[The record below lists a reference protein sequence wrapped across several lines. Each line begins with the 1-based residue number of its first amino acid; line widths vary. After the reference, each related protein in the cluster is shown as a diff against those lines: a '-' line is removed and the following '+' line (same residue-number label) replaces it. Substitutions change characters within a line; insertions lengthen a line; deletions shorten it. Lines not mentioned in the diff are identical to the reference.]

1 MRHTSRTPRVNGRP
15 DRADD
20 TLLRMPPAA
29 SPEPSQA
36 DQPTQ
41 PIRTG
46 QPAASSPLP
55 AAADALGSPGDQ
67 PIPAADSALS
77 DVDAERLSNRPTRVV
92 HPVQPPDEQ
101 VLAPPPPLTEGTGA
115 SPLQMLLPV
124 VGALTSVTM
133 MVVLRHGQPLF
144 LMLAAVI
151 FVVAVVGGVGFA
163 LSSRG
168 KAVREARLKREQYL
182 DYLERTRDELT
193 TQAAEDR
200 EALIR
205 LHPSPTGLITF
216 VRDPSRLWERRRSDA
231 DHLTARVGTGSR
243 DWFRLQIPPPESP
256 VEPPDPALL
265 VEAELLTSS
274 HSQLTAA
281 PAVVPLDEAH
291 VVAII
296 GPRER
301 TTSVARAL
309 IAQLAA
315 HQLPEDLTIAAAY
328 PYEHA
333 ADWAGLDLFPHA
345 QSTELFDGP
354 VAARTVAP
362 DIESLSAVLGPELT
376 ARAQEAGN
384 ARRAG
389 ARTGSRPRIVVV
401 ADQHGRTA
409 TALPTPDPVLTPDAL
424 GVITVHLVDDRLHE
438 PSNVNVRIDLSDE
451 PMLTLNAGTP
461 EARAQEFQPDS
472 MQPWQLQALARQLA
486 ALRTAATAAFL
497 PEESSTLMTA
507 AELLGID
514 ATAPTDVA
522 ELWAARTPSEFLRV
536 PFGTDDDGQK
546 IMLDIK
552 ESAQQGMG
560 PHGICIGATGS
571 GKSEMLRTLV
581 LSLALA
587 HSPEDLSMVLVD
599 YKGGAAFSPFATLPH
614 CAGLID
620 NLADDPQLTVR
631 ARSSLHGEVVRR
643 QQLLKAADSSPNITH
658 YRELRRT
665 RPDLP
670 PMPHLFVVIDEFAEL
685 LTAERE
691 FVDLFLQIGRIG
703 RSIGVHLLLSSQRLE
718 AGQLRGLDTYLS
730 YNLALRTFS
739 ESESQMVLGTGD
751 AFHLPPLPG
760 YGYLK
765 VDTTVYRRFRAG
777 YVSGPLPRTQQVQQ
791 RDDGPSVALLPV
803 FNTLNSQ
810 RGSSDPSPS
819 SAPALER
826 PQVGTTFVEEMV
838 RRLRGHEGAV
848 APIWLP
854 PLPAQLPLGTLI
866 SAKERRGGLAP
877 VIGLKDDPVKQQQSQ
892 WTLDLTRSGGHA
904 VIIGAPQS
912 GRTTAL
918 RTIAASLAL
927 TYTPKEVGIYGLDL
941 TGSGLRRL
949 EGFPHV
955 GGVATRGDEDRMLRL
970 LEELTAM
977 LRSREALF
985 KQLHID
991 SMQEFRRRHAQGR
1004 IPGGSSADIV
1014 LLVDGYGALR
1024 SEFEQLEGLFT
1035 ALMMQAASYGIH
1047 LVVTMGRWGEM
1058 RMAHQTLFGNRIEL
1072 RLNDSS
1078 DSIIDRKLAGILPE
1092 DTPGRALN
1100 DDQLIGQIALPV
1112 MDEADADDVGE
1123 ALQEL
1128 AQRVSGSWAGPSAV
1142 PIRLL
1147 PSQLPLADMP
1157 DEFDEPHSV
1166 PLGLRQDTMDTT
1178 FWDLLDTDQH
1188 LVVFGDSRAGKSTTL
1203 RTIADGLM
1211 RRFTPDEL
1219 AIAVVDSRGHVGATI
1234 PEEFLAAHA
1243 RSPQQ
1248 AGGLS
1253 QSIASELAK
1262 RPGRSAADASAAP
1275 RIVLMIDD
1283 IDIITAGGVD
1293 PFAPLLQ
1300 HLPMA
1305 RDLRFHVV
1313 LTRPVTGASRAM
1325 YSPFILAAW
1334 ETGGAMLL
1342 MSGDRAEGQILPRL
1356 RPERLP
1362 AGRGR
1367 YVRRGDSPFVMQV
1380 AHAPQ
1385 TEQTQ

>member
-1 MRHTSRTPRVNGRP
+1 MTETPPTRRSRR
-15 DRADD
+15 RAARSDD
-20 TLLRMPPAA
+20 AVVPMPL
-29 SPEPSQA
+29 SPSE
-36 DQPTQ
+36 
-41 PIRTG
+41 
-46 QPAASSPLP
+46 LP
-55 AAADALGSPGDQ
+55 ARPSVPPGTAAGEEPDLPQDSQ
-67 PIPAADSALS
+67 NPAADGALS
-77 DVDAERLSNRPTRVV
+77 DVDTERLSNRPTRVV
-92 HPVQPPDEQ
+92 HPVEPPEEQ
-101 VLAPPPPLTEGTGA
+101 ALATPPSLTEGAGS

-124 VGALTSVTM
+124 IGALTSVTM

-144 LMLAAVI
+144 LLLAAVI
-151 FVVAVVGGVGFA
+151 FVVAVVGGVAFA

-168 KAVREARLKREQYL
+168 RAIREARLKREQYL
-182 DYLERTRDELT
+182 DYLERTREQIMKD
-193 TQAAEDR
+193 AR
-200 EALIR
+200 EARDALLR
-205 LHPSPTGLITF
+205 LHPSPAGLITF
-216 VRDPSRLWERRRSDA
+216 VRDPSRLWERRRSDS
-231 DHLTARVGTGSR
+231 DHLTARIGTGSP
-243 DWFRLQIPPPESP
+243 DWFSIQIPPPESP

-265 VEAELLTSS
+265 VEAELLTRT
-274 HSQLTAA
+274 HSQLTGA
-281 PAVVPLDEAH
+281 PTVVPLRDAS
-291 VVAII
+291 VVALI

-301 TTSVARAL
+301 TVGTARAL

-315 HQLPEDLTIAAAY
+315 HQLPEDLTLAATFSY
-328 PYEHA
+328 QHA
-333 ADWAGLDLFPHA
+333 SDWTGLDLFPHA
-345 QSTELFDGP
+345 QSAELFDGP
-354 VAARTVAP
+354 LAARTVAP
-362 DIESLSAVLGPELT
+362 DMESLARVLEPELA
-376 ARAQEAGN
+376 ARTQTAGN

-389 ARTGSRPRIVVV
+389 SRPEFGPRIVVF
-401 ADQHGRTA
+401 ADQHGATA
-409 TALPTPDPVLTPDAL
+409 TALPTPDPALSPRDL

-438 PSNVNVRIDLSDE
+438 PSDVDVRIDLSDE
-451 PMLTLNAGTP
+451 PQLTLDAGTP
-461 EARAQEFQPDS
+461 DARTQQFQPDV
-472 MQPWQLQALARQLA
+472 MQAWQLHALARQLA
-486 ALRTAATAAFL
+486 ALRTSATAAFL

-507 AELLGID
+507 TELLGID
-514 ATAPTDVA
+514 PSAPTDVA
-522 ELWAARTPSEFLRV
+522 ALWTRRSPSEFLRV
-536 PFGTDDDGQK
+536 PFGTDDNGQRV
-546 IMLDIK
+546 MLDIK

-581 LSLALA
+581 LSLALT

-599 YKGGAAFSPFATLPH
+599 YKGGAAFSPFASLPH

-658 YRELRRT
+658 YRELRLT

-765 VDTTVYRRFRAG
+765 VDTSVYQRFRAG
-777 YVSGPLPRTQQVQQ
+777 YVSGPVPRTQQIQQ
-791 RDDGPSVALLPV
+791 RSDGPRVTLLPV

-810 RGSSDPSPS
+810 QS
-819 SAPALER
+819 SAEQSPTSTPELER
-826 PQVGTTFVEEMV
+826 PQVGVTLVDEMV
-838 RRLRGHEGAV
+838 RGLRGHDGV
-848 APIWLP
+848 VSPIWLP
-854 PLPAQLPLGTLI
+854 PLPPVLPLGTLV
-866 SAKERRGGLAP
+866 SDTERNGRLAP
-877 VIGLKDDPVKQQQSQ
+877 TIGLKDDPVKQRQAP

-927 TYTPKEVGIYGLDL
+927 THTPKEVGIYGLDL

-955 GGVATRGDEDRMLRL
+955 GGVVTRGDEDRMQRL

-977 LRSREALF
+977 LRAREALF
-985 KQLHID
+985 KQLRID
-991 SMQEFRRRHAQGR
+991 SMQEFRRLHAQGR
-1004 IPGGSSADIV
+1004 IPSVSSADIV

-1047 LVVTMGRWGEM
+1047 LIVTMGRWGEM

-1072 RLNDSS
+1072 RLNDPS

-1092 DTPGRALN
+1092 DTAGRGLN
-1100 DDQLIGQIALPV
+1100 DDQLIGQIALPI

-1128 AQRVSGSWAGPSAV
+1128 AQHVARSWTGPSAV

-1147 PSQLPLADMP
+1147 PSHLPLTELP

-1178 FWDLLDTDQH
+1178 FWDLMETDQH
-1188 LVVFGDSRAGKSTTL
+1188 LVVLGDSRAGKSTTL
-1203 RTIADGLM
+1203 RTIADGLI

-1219 AIAVVDSRGHVGATI
+1219 AIAVVDSRGHVSAAI
-1234 PEEFLAAHA
+1234 PEEYLAAHA

-1248 AGGLS
+1248 ANGLS
-1253 QSIASELAK
+1253 QSIATELAK
-1262 RPGRSAADASAAP
+1262 RPGRSATEAATAP

-1293 PFAPLLQ
+1293 PFAPLQQ

-1305 RDLRFHVV
+1305 RDLHFHVI

-1325 YSPFILAAW
+1325 YAPFILAAW

-1342 MSGDRAEGQILPRL
+1342 MSGDRAEGQILPRV
-1356 RPERLP
+1356 RPERMP

-1367 YVRRGDSPFVMQV
+1367 YIRRGDSPFVVQV
-1380 AHAPQ
+1380 AHETSDPSDD
-1385 TEQTQ
+1385 